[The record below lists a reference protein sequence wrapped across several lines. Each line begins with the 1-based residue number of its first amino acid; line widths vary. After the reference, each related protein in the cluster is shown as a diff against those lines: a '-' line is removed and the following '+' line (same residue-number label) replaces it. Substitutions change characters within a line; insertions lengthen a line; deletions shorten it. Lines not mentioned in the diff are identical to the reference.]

1 MWKTKKQVE
10 MKEHIVY
17 QKALD
22 QESETMKGELN
33 WLLQHEFPL
42 ICKEVKKNLE
52 DCMKFIKKS
61 KRGAIPDPRNS
72 CDEEDPVMLLED
84 SRIVSFS
91 NASKTLYGMVVLE
104 GWNIEESEFE
114 VKFTKYKKPVSFK
127 SGIKPSNP
135 WRLKQ
140 IQSVYEYCKL
150 ACQSI
155 NESLQSLNDQPI
167 LPNRALQVIR
177 SSMEILA
184 SAHSTLLLP
193 SRSQAAPGAG
203 QFTFQP
209 SLPMNILVDFKI
221 KQKMVVITAAHI
233 RAVPRPTNDKSKKVF
248 YSLRQNQHFE
258 ILEQLSVECETKK
271 LDTIFSFIQ
280 ESSMLCEEFKEKL
293 LSLM

>member
-1 MWKTKKQVE
+1 M
-10 MKEHIVY
+10 
-17 QKALD
+17 
-22 QESETMKGELN
+22 
-33 WLLQHEFPL
+33 
-42 ICKEVKKNLE
+42 EVL
-52 DCMKFIKKS
+52 S
-61 KRGAIPDPRNS
+61 
-72 CDEEDPVMLLED
+72 
-84 SRIVSFS
+84 
-91 NASKTLYGMVVLE
+91 
-104 GWNIEESEFE
+104 
-114 VKFTKYKKPVSFK
+114 
-127 SGIKPSNP
+127 
-135 WRLKQ
+135 
-140 IQSVYEYCKL
+140 
-150 ACQSI
+150 
-155 NESLQSLNDQPI
+155 
-167 LPNRALQVIR
+167 
-177 SSMEILA
+177 

-280 ESSMLCEEFKEKL
+280 ESTTLCEEFKEKL